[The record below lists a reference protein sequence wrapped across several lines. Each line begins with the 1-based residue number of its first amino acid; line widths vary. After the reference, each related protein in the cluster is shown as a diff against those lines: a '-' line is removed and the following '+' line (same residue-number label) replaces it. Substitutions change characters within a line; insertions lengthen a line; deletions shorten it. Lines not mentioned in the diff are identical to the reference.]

1 LKKQLYPRL
10 FSLILFSFLVIHFAW
25 ANKDKSSE
33 AVSVYSAVTLKQGSV
48 KGAVANGIHSWKG
61 IRYAQPPVGE
71 LRFKPPVALPP
82 STTVTDALVFGGSSL
97 QMPSKFLGDE
107 NVSEDCLYLNIWS
120 PAPDNKK
127 RPVMVWIHG
136 GGFVVGSGSSALYDG
151 ANLAKNGDVVVVTIN
166 YRLGVL
172 GFLYFDKNGK
182 SVDGFENNLG
192 IRDQIAALQWVKEN
206 IAAFGGDPEKVT
218 IFGESA
224 GGTSVQTL
232 LATPAAK
239 GLFTGAIAESGPAA
253 ILWQPEV
260 ACHLTNKFLEL
271 LHISADSM
279 HLLKAV
285 PADKLVETQ
294 EELMRYM
301 IEKTTQKVFS
311 PTIDG
316 QFVTNDI
323 FTCLNPKQSGDVAL
337 LIGTNKDESTM
348 FASRRLRMV
357 PSNAKAL
364 EKEFLCLISPE
375 QQKRITSAYT
385 AYPRKRGV
393 LDLLTD
399 AVFRMPAVRVA
410 DCQSVHSPVYMYRFE
425 WNSFLLKLAG
435 LRSFHGLEIPF
446 VFGNNEGRNGKLLR
460 LIASKKRIKSL
471 TGQIQQSWIN
481 FAHYRS
487 PNKPDTNNWKAY
499 DSKERATMIFDKKS
513 RLVMDPDANIR
524 QAWEG
529 VYYY

>member
-1 LKKQLYPRL
+1 MHDLNREHNHNWTPTQAR
-10 FSLILFSFLVIHFAW
+10 
-25 ANKDKSSE
+25 
-33 AVSVYSAVTLKQGSV
+33 KQGIPV
-48 KGAVANGIHSWKG
+48 IGI
-61 IRYAQPPVGE
+61 
-71 LRFKPPVALPP
+71 
-82 STTVTDALVFGGSSL
+82 GG
-97 QMPSKFLGDE
+97 P
-107 NVSEDCLYLNIWS
+107 
-120 PAPDNKK
+120 
-127 RPVMVWIHG
+127 
-136 GGFVVGSGSSALYDG
+136 VGSGKTA
-151 ANLAKNGDVVVVTIN
+151 
-166 YRLGVL
+166 
-172 GFLYFDKNGK
+172 
-182 SVDGFENNLG
+182 
-192 IRDQIAALQWVKEN
+192 
-206 IAAFGGDPEKVT
+206 
-218 IFGESA
+218 
-224 GGTSVQTL
+224 
-232 LATPAAK
+232 
-239 GLFTGAIAESGPAA
+239 
-253 ILWQPEV
+253 
-260 ACHLTNKFLEL
+260 
-271 LHISADSM
+271 
-279 HLLKAV
+279 
-285 PADKLVETQ
+285 LVEALCQ
-294 EELMRYM
+294 RLRDR
-301 IEKTTQKVFS
+301 FS
-311 PTIDG
+311 LAA
-316 QFVTNDI
+316 VTNDI

-375 QQKRITSAYT
+375 QQKRITAAYA

-399 AVFRMPAVRVA
+399 AVFRIPAVRVA

-513 RLVMDPDANIR
+513 RLVMDPDAHIR
-524 QAWEG
+524 EAWEG